1 MQQNCEGG
9 QRHGSM
15 PPARP
20 RLRGQQVRLRPCEG
34 RVRRHARVQAAGQ
47 EALDALRRGD
57 VRRPG
62 ARQPRQRCAQP
73 AADEVGRAAR
83 CLGLGLA
90 CVRPCGDTR
99 MGPLCRQVC
108 VPGQECMRRLLGS
121 ALRDAE
127 SGARQHLRRRRRAA
141 GTPQTRSSRRARRA
155 PCPRSARRPRPPPRL
170 RRGAAR
176 PGRPWRP
183 RARPRP
189 CPPPPAA
196 PPRPPR
202 PRTRTARPLVFRVS
216 HNINV
221 VGAAPGDP
229 YLVA

>member
-1 MQQNCEGG
+1 MQQTGEGG
-9 QRHGSM
+9 HRHGSM

-20 RLRGQQVRLRPCEG
+20 RLRVRPCEG

-108 VPGQECMRRLLGS
+108 VPGPLWQ
-121 ALRDAE
+121 
-127 SGARQHLRRRRRAA
+127 QIV
-141 GTPQTRSSRRARRA
+141 
-155 PCPRSARRPRPPPRL
+155 
-170 RRGAAR
+170 
-176 PGRPWRP
+176 
-183 RARPRP
+183 
-189 CPPPPAA
+189 PA
-196 PPRPPR
+196 
-202 PRTRTARPLVFRVS
+202 V
-216 HNINV
+216 
-221 VGAAPGDP
+221 
-229 YLVA
+229 